1 MTEKGLAILIVSAIT
16 IAALLVA
23 GCVQGTGSSTNQ
35 GTAGSQTTSP
45 AQQTQ
50 NAATPA
56 AGSPHQYQGQ
66 SFLSNTTLLTAAAQ
80 TLGVSESD
88 LANALTPTPGA
99 HFNLTTA
106 AAQISAESGT
116 TITADQLRA
125 ALGIPTGGF
134 AHRGGYNATLYN
146 RTPETS

>member
-1 MTEKGLAILIVSAIT
+1 MTEKSFAILIVSALT

-23 GCVQGTGSSTNQ
+23 GCVQGTGSST
-35 GTAGSQTTSP
+35 G
-45 AQQTQ
+45 Q
-50 NAATPA
+50 NAAATPVSPPAQGTGVPA
-56 AGSPHQYQGQ
+56 AGSPHQYTGQG
-66 SFLSNTTLLTAAAQ
+66 FLTNTTLLTAAAQ

-106 AAQISAESGT
+106 AAQLSTVSGT

-125 ALGIPTGGF
+125 ALGIPAGGF
-134 AHRGGYNATLYN
+134 THRGGYNATPSN
-146 RTPETS
+146 ENTGTS

>member
-23 GCVQGTGSSTNQ
+23 GCVQGTGSSANQ
-35 GTAGSQTTSP
+35 GTAGSQPSSP
-45 AQQTQ
+45 VQG
-50 NAATPA
+50 NNVPA

-146 RTPETS
+146 RTPGTS